1 MNDRELLGEQELL
14 SELEMPMRLGMI
26 IEENLPMSAYF
37 TGRSR
42 YRNRDI
48 LSNAPPLYS
57 KEDIKDYVN
66 SYFLKYPDPFM

>member
-1 MNDRELLGEQELL
+1 MNEQELL
-14 SELEMPMRLGMI
+14 NELEMPMRLGMI
-26 IEENLPMSAYF
+26 IEENLPMSFYF
-37 TGRSR
+37 IGK
-42 YRNRDI
+42 NRHKRQDI